1 MAEPT
6 ISIIVP
12 VYKTEAYLEKCVD
25 SILAQTFR
33 DFELLLIDDGSP
45 DNCPALCEEAAAR
58 DPRIRVIHQKNAGL
72 SAARNTGVEA
82 ARGEWIG
89 FVDSDDSIAPEM
101 YETLLTYARRDGAQ
115 IAVCDYLLVTE
126 AGEPLPSSYRL
137 EEDKV
142 FDRVGALEQMNRGHF
157 KVAWNRL
164 YRRELLETVRF
175 PVGKIHEDEYT
186 AHQFY
191 WQCERITVAAKPL
204 YFLCAAGRQ
213 HHPYRFAPE
222 NDESGRRHFPAGL
235 LRAGAAAH
243 QACHRSSQDVDAGV
257 CAGPQAEGPAA
268 GAAAVVRRDARPD
281 ERAGKDPAE
290 KRERLAG
297 RPDQVPTVP
306 LFSNAVP
313 RGAADQKLDEQDRFL
328 KKEIDKTPKN
338 GYILCINAMKKS
350 VHRRQLSREPG
361 QVKAGKCA
369 EMRCR
374 F

>member
-137 EEDKV
+137 EEDKGAGTDEPGPLQSGMEPAV
-142 FDRVGALEQMNRGHF
+142 PAGAL
-157 KVAWNRL
+157 
-164 YRRELLETVRF
+164 
-175 PVGKIHEDEYT
+175 
-186 AHQFY
+186 
-191 WQCERITVAAKPL
+191 
-204 YFLCAAGRQ
+204 
-213 HHPYRFAPE
+213 
-222 NDESGRRHFPAGL
+222 
-235 LRAGAAAH
+235 
-243 QACHRSSQDVDAGV
+243 
-257 CAGPQAEGPAA
+257 
-268 GAAAVVRRDARPD
+268 
-281 ERAGKDPAE
+281 
-290 KRERLAG
+290 
-297 RPDQVPTVP
+297 
-306 LFSNAVP
+306 
-313 RGAADQKLDEQDRFL
+313 
-328 KKEIDKTPKN
+328 
-338 GYILCINAMKKS
+338 
-350 VHRRQLSREPG
+350 
-361 QVKAGKCA
+361 
-369 EMRCR
+369 
-374 F
+374 

>member
-126 AGEPLPSSYRL
+126 AGEPLPSPYRL

-142 FDRVGALEQMNRGHF
+142 LDRVGALEQMNRGHF
-157 KVAWNRL
+157 TVAWNRL
-164 YRRELLETVRF
+164 YRRELFETVRF

-191 WQCERITVAAKPL
+191 WQCERITIAAKPL
-204 YFLCAAGRQ
+204 YF
-213 HHPYRFAPE
+213 Y
-222 NDESGRRHFPAGL
+222 
-235 LRAGAAAH
+235 
-243 QACHRSSQDVDAGV
+243 V
-257 CAGPQAEGPAA
+257 
-268 GAAAVVRRDARPD
+268 
-281 ERAGKDPAE
+281 
-290 KRERLAG
+290 
-297 RPDQVPTVP
+297 
-306 LFSNAVP
+306 
-313 RGAADQKLDEQDRFL
+313 
-328 KKEIDKTPKN
+328 
-338 GYILCINAMKKS
+338 
-350 VHRRQLSREPG
+350 
-361 QVKAGKCA
+361 
-369 EMRCR
+369 
-374 F
+374 

>member
-1 MAEPT
+1 MAEPA

-12 VYKTEAYLEKCVD
+12 VYKTEAYLETCVD

-142 FDRVGALEQMNRGHF
+142 LDRVGALEQMNRGHF
-157 KVAWNRL
+157 KVAWNGCTGGSSLKRCAFRWGRSTRMNTRRISSTGSVNGSRL
-164 YRRELLETVRF
+164 QQSRCIF
-175 PVGKIHEDEYT
+175 M
-186 AHQFY
+186 
-191 WQCERITVAAKPL
+191 C
-204 YFLCAAGRQ
+204 
-213 HHPYRFAPE
+213 
-222 NDESGRRHFPAGL
+222 S
-235 LRAGAAAH
+235 GAAA
-243 QACHRSSQDVDAGV
+243 SSI
-257 CAGPQAEGPAA
+257 PI
-268 GAAAVVRRDARPD
+268 RP
-281 ERAGKDPAE
+281 R
-290 KRERLAG
+290 KR
-297 RPDQVPTVP
+297 
-306 LFSNAVP
+306 
-313 RGAADQKLDEQDRFL
+313 
-328 KKEIDKTPKN
+328 
-338 GYILCINAMKKS
+338 
-350 VHRRQLSREPG
+350 
-361 QVKAGKCA
+361 
-369 EMRCR
+369 
-374 F
+374 

>member
-45 DNCPALCEEAAAR
+45 DNCQALCEEAAAR

-126 AGEPLPSSYRL
+126 AGEPLPSPYRL

-142 FDRVGALEQMNRGHF
+142 LDRVGALEQMNRGHF
-157 KVAWNRL
+157 TVAWNRL
-164 YRRELLETVRF
+164 YRRAL
-175 PVGKIHEDEYT
+175 
-186 AHQFY
+186 
-191 WQCERITVAAKPL
+191 
-204 YFLCAAGRQ
+204 
-213 HHPYRFAPE
+213 
-222 NDESGRRHFPAGL
+222 
-235 LRAGAAAH
+235 
-243 QACHRSSQDVDAGV
+243 
-257 CAGPQAEGPAA
+257 
-268 GAAAVVRRDARPD
+268 
-281 ERAGKDPAE
+281 
-290 KRERLAG
+290 
-297 RPDQVPTVP
+297 
-306 LFSNAVP
+306 
-313 RGAADQKLDEQDRFL
+313 
-328 KKEIDKTPKN
+328 
-338 GYILCINAMKKS
+338 
-350 VHRRQLSREPG
+350 
-361 QVKAGKCA
+361 
-369 EMRCR
+369 
-374 F
+374 

>member
-1 MAEPT
+1 M
-6 ISIIVP
+6 
-12 VYKTEAYLEKCVD
+12 
-25 SILAQTFR
+25 
-33 DFELLLIDDGSP
+33 
-45 DNCPALCEEAAAR
+45 
-58 DPRIRVIHQKNAGL
+58 
-72 SAARNTGVEA
+72 
-82 ARGEWIG
+82 
-89 FVDSDDSIAPEM
+89 DSDDSIAPEM

-126 AGEPLPSSYRL
+126 AGEPLPSPYRL

-142 FDRVGALEQMNRGHF
+142 LDRVGALEQMNRGHF

-164 YRRELLETVRF
+164 YRRELFETVRF

-191 WQCERITVAAKPL
+191 WQCERITIAAKPL
-204 YFLCAAGRQ
+204 YFYVQRGGSII
-213 HHPYRFAPE
+213 HT
-222 NDESGRRHFPAGL
+222 DS
-235 LRAGAAAH
+235 
-243 QACHRSSQDVDAGV
+243 
-257 CAGPQAEGPAA
+257 PQKTMAEGPAA

-297 RPDQVPTVP
+297 RPDQVPAVP

-313 RGAADQKLDEQDRFL
+313 RGAVDQKLDEQDRFL

-369 EMRCR
+369 GMRCR

>member
-72 SAARNTGVEA
+72 SAARNTGMEA

-126 AGEPLPSSYRL
+126 AGEPLPSPYRL

-142 FDRVGALEQMNRGHF
+142 LDRVGALEQMNRGHF

-164 YRRELLETVRF
+164 YRRELFETGHF
-175 PVGKIHEDEYT
+175 PGGKIH
-186 AHQFY
+186 AF
-191 WQCERITVAAKPL
+191 K
-204 YFLCAAGRQ
+204 F
-213 HHPYRFAPE
+213 
-222 NDESGRRHFPAGL
+222 
-235 LRAGAAAH
+235 
-243 QACHRSSQDVDAGV
+243 
-257 CAGPQAEGPAA
+257 
-268 GAAAVVRRDARPD
+268 
-281 ERAGKDPAE
+281 
-290 KRERLAG
+290 
-297 RPDQVPTVP
+297 
-306 LFSNAVP
+306 
-313 RGAADQKLDEQDRFL
+313 
-328 KKEIDKTPKN
+328 
-338 GYILCINAMKKS
+338 
-350 VHRRQLSREPG
+350 
-361 QVKAGKCA
+361 
-369 EMRCR
+369 
-374 F
+374 

>member
-1 MAEPT
+1 MCGFHSGA
-6 ISIIVP
+6 
-12 VYKTEAYLEKCVD
+12 D
-25 SILAQTFR
+25 FQ

-142 FDRVGALEQMNRGHF
+142 LDRVGALEQMNRGHF

-164 YRRELLETVRF
+164 YRRELFETVRF

-186 AHQFY
+186 AHQSTGSVNGSRLQQSRCIFM
-191 WQCERITVAAKPL
+191 CSGA
-204 YFLCAAGRQ
+204 Q

-222 NDESGRRHFPAGL
+222 NDGSGRRHFPAGL

-268 GAAAVVRRDARPD
+268 DAAAVVRRDARPD

-297 RPDQVPTVP
+297 RPDQVPAVP

-313 RGAADQKLDEQDRFL
+313 RGATDQKLDEQDRFL

>member
-142 FDRVGALEQMNRGHF
+142 LDRVGALEQMNRCHF

-164 YRRELLETVRF
+164 YRRGRSTRMN
-175 PVGKIHEDEYT
+175 T
-186 AHQFY
+186 R
-191 WQCERITVAAKPL
+191 RISSTGSV
-204 YFLCAAGRQ
+204 
-213 HHPYRFAPE
+213 
-222 NDESGRRHFPAGL
+222 NESRLQQSRCIFMCS
-235 LRAGAAAH
+235 GAAASSIPIRPRKRWIW
-243 QACHRSSQDVDAGV
+243 QKAFSSGPVSSRSS
-257 CAGPQAEGPAA
+257 
-268 GAAAVVRRDARPD
+268 
-281 ERAGKDPAE
+281 
-290 KRERLAG
+290 
-297 RPDQVPTVP
+297 
-306 LFSNAVP
+306 S
-313 RGAADQKLDEQDRFL
+313 
-328 KKEIDKTPKN
+328 
-338 GYILCINAMKKS
+338 S
-350 VHRRQLSREPG
+350 PG
-361 QVKAGKCA
+361 LP
-369 EMRCR
+369 
-374 F
+374 